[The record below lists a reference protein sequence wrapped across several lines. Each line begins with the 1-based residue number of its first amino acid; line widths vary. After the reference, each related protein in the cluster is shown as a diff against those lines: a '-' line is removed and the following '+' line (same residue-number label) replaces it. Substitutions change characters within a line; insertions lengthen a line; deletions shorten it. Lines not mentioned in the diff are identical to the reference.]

1 MARSVPIPGPSR
13 EITEWAPAEGRCLLA
28 GTQGPVPGA
37 RGLCTRDWLIIRDW
51 RGRKAA
57 KCGGASHCPCLSKL
71 RAPVTADPQELS
83 CWASGGCWR
92 VRALLQHQE
101 H

>member
-37 RGLCTRDWLIIRDW
+37 RGLCTRDWLIVRDW

-57 KCGGASHCPCLSKL
+57 KCGGL
-71 RAPVTADPQELS
+71 VTAP
-83 CWASGGCWR
+83 ASASSGR
-92 VRALLQHQE
+92 QSPMTPE
-101 H
+101 S